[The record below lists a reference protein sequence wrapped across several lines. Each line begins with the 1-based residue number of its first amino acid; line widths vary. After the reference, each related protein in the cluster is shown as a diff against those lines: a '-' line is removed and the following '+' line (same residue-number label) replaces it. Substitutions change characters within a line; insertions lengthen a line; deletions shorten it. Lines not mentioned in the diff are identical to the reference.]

1 MPTMANI
8 TVKKNDGTTDVVYT
22 AVVASGGDKSPA
34 VWRNNTIGTAAAQ
47 RPELRLESRFNGD
60 QTARRLEGSYSYP
73 SLVTGSDGKI
83 NVASRFN
90 LAFTGVVPAGM
101 LDTDLNEA
109 VAQSLNLLAATLV
122 KQSFQTGFAPT

>member
-8 TVKKNDGTTDVVYT
+8 TVKKNDGVTDVIYT

-60 QTARRLEGSYSYP
+60 QTARRVEGTYSYP

-90 LAFTGVVPAGM
+90 LSFSGIVPAGM

-109 VAQSLNLLAATLV
+109 VSQSLNLLQSTLI
-122 KQSFQTGFAPT
+122 KDSYKAGFAPA